1 MKNLQLHPA
10 VHNNHKIAQARFD
23 NDLLIQKIK
32 KTLEYRNTENQCFIK
47 IIYKRNI
54 RNSADIQ

>member
-10 VHNNHKIAQARFD
+10 VDNNYKIAQTRFD

-32 KTLEYRNTENQCFIK
+32 KPLEYKNTVHQCFIK
-47 IIYKRNI
+47 INI
-54 RNSADIQ
+54 RNSAGIY